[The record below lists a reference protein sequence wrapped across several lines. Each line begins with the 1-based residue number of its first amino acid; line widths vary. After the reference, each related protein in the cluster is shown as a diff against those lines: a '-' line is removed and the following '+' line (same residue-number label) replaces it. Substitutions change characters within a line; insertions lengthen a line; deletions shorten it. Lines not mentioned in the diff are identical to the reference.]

1 MPMTKAGKKL
11 IESTKAAL
19 VAVNCDHDIDPE
31 HDPRAPWGFE
41 AWRCKKCGT
50 KFHIPKG
57 EAV

>member
-1 MPMTKAGKKL
+1 MTKAGRKL
-11 IESTKAAL
+11 IAAAKAAL
-19 VAVNCDHDIDPE
+19 VSANCDHDVEPE

>member
-1 MPMTKAGKKL
+1 MTMKNAELNRMTK
-11 IESTKAAL
+11 
-19 VAVNCDHDIDPE
+19 VAMINECDHDVEQE

-41 AWRCKKCGT
+41 AWRCQKCGY